1 MSIYNRAIAQLKSKQ
16 SIFGFDPS
24 LIEQGSIEWK
34 IMRLGC
40 LTASKA
46 DKIVAGK
53 ETEGRATYMAE
64 IIGSIINC
72 AADEESSFKQT
83 EWGKTYESAARDSLS
98 AALGFVDIKEVPLIY
113 MGNDM
118 RLAVSPDGV
127 FDETI
132 IELKSPY
139 DPTFHVSHMAFGN
152 VKKAWKWQCQMQ
164 LIGSGAER
172 HIFATYDPRTV
183 LANNLHYSETLPD
196 ESMQATLRDAIPAF
210 IYDLDKA
217 LAKLS
222 VKFGDHWRHMR
233 GDAPAIEIEES
244 PDFD

>member
-1 MSIYNRAIAQLKSKQ
+1 MSIYDRAMAQLKSMENV
-16 SIFGFDPS
+16 FGFDPTT
-24 LIEQGSIEWK
+24 IEQGSLEWK

-53 ETEGRATYMAE
+53 DTEGRATYIAE

-83 EWGKTYESAARDSLS
+83 DWGKKYESVARDSLS
-98 AALGFVDIKEVPLIY
+98 AALGFTEIKELPLLY
-113 MGNDM
+113 MNQHM
-118 RLAVSPDGV
+118 RVAVSPDGV
-127 FDETI
+127 FDNTI
-132 IELKSPY
+132 VELKSPY

-172 HIFATYDPRTV
+172 HIFATYDPRTI
-183 LANNLHYSETLPD
+183 LANNLHYTETLPD
-196 ESMQATLRDAIPAF
+196 EKMQATLRDAIPEF
-210 IYDLDKA
+210 ISDLDKA
-217 LAKLS
+217 LAKLGVEYGS
-222 VKFGDHWRHMR
+222 HWNYLKQQRSK
-233 GDAPAIEIEES
+233 I
-244 PDFD
+244 